1 MKNKKTFASLLI
13 ALMMG
18 CIMMFG
24 MGVVAS
30 AEQEQQ
36 SVRDSAPQ
44 VQYYID
50 TSGIE
55 NLITDIQGS
64 MTKIGLGIAGIA
76 VLALGIVFIT
86 AGSQGMQKGKSMAI
100 SICVGVIVIGVGVSI
115 VGAIAEAAGA

>member
-1 MKNKKTFASLLI
+1 MKKKKTFASLLI

-100 SICVGVIVIGVGVSI
+100 SICVGVIVIGVGISI

>member
-115 VGAIAEAAGA
+115 VGAIAEASGA

>member
-36 SVRDSAPQ
+36 SVRDSTPQ

-86 AGSQGMQKGKSMAI
+86 AGAQGMQKGKSMAI
-100 SICVGVIVIGVGVSI
+100 SICVGVIVIGVGISI

>member
-36 SVRDSAPQ
+36 
-44 VQYYID
+44 
-50 TSGIE
+50 
-55 NLITDIQGS
+55 
-64 MTKIGLGIAGIA
+64 
-76 VLALGIVFIT
+76 
-86 AGSQGMQKGKSMAI
+86 
-100 SICVGVIVIGVGVSI
+100 
-115 VGAIAEAAGA
+115 

>member
-55 NLITDIQGS
+55 KLLTDIQGS
-64 MTKIGLGIAGIA
+64 MTKIGLGIAGIS
-76 VLALGIVFIT
+76 VLALAIVLIT
-86 AGSQGMQKGKSMAI
+86 GGNQGMQKAKGMAI
-100 SICVGVIVIGVGVSI
+100 SICVGVIVIGVGISI

>member
-100 SICVGVIVIGVGVSI
+100 SICVGVIVIGVGISI

>member
-64 MTKIGLGIAGIA
+64 MTKIGLGIAGIS
-76 VLALGIVFIT
+76 VLALAIVLIT
-86 AGSQGMQKGKSMAI
+86 GGNQGMQKAKGMEI
-100 SICVGVIVIGVGVSI
+100 SICVGVIVIGVGISI

>member
-100 SICVGVIVIGVGVSI
+100 SICVGVIIIGVGISI

>member
-1 MKNKKTFASLLI
+1 MKNKKTFASLFI

-18 CIMMFG
+18 SIMMFG

>member
-44 VQYYID
+44 VQYYLD

-76 VLALGIVFIT
+76 VLALGIVFI
-86 AGSQGMQKGKSMAI
+86 AGGSQGLQKGKGMAI
-100 SICVGVIVIGVGVSI
+100 SICVGVIVIGVGISI
-115 VGAIAEAAGA
+115 VGAISEAAGA